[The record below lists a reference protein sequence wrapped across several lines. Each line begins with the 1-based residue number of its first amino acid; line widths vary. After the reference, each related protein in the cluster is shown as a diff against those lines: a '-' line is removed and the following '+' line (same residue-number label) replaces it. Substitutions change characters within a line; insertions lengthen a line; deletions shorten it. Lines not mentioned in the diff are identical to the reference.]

1 MTLGR
6 VDNVDQRSPLIR
18 VHWHVNEASL
28 PASESSLASSMNAS
42 MAWDFFAPA
51 ALRLARFAVQSG
63 AALVECG
70 NDAECWR
77 EESDS
82 YHSVD
87 SY

>member
-42 MAWDFFAPA
+42 MAWRAN
-51 ALRLARFAVQSG
+51 RS
-63 AALVECG
+63 
-70 NDAECWR
+70 
-77 EESDS
+77 
-82 YHSVD
+82 
-87 SY
+87 